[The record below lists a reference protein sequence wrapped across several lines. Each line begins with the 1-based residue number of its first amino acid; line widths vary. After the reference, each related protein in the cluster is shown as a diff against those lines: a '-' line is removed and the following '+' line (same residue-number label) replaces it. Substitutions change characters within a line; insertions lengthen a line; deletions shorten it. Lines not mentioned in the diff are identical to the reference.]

1 MEEEQVYTIPLG
13 DARKAER
20 ERRAGK
26 AITLIREFLKKH
38 LDVGNVIIDSSLN
51 QKIWKQGAEKP
62 PSKVR
67 VRAVKRTDDVAE
79 AYSLEG

>member
-20 ERRAGK
+20 KRRAGK
-26 AITLIREFLKKH
+26 AVRLVREFLKKH
-38 LDVGNVIIDSSLN
+38 LDVNSVIVDSSLN
-51 QKIWKQGAEKP
+51 QKIWVQGAEKP

-67 VRAVKRTDDVAE
+67 VRVIKRSDNVAE